1 VRKDAKRPLASAYLR
16 LVAASV
22 LWSTGGLLIRWVEW
36 HPLGIAG
43 LRSAI
48 ASVVLILYI
57 RKPRFTWS
65 YSQIGAA
72 LCYSAMVFLFVS
84 SVKLTRVANAIML
97 QYTAPIY
104 TAVFGGVFLG
114 ERARWGDWLA
124 VAAVLGGI
132 FLFFF
137 DDLSMGQHLG
147 NVLAVTAG
155 VALAW
160 MGMFLRKQKD
170 DSPYVSILLGNLVTA
185 AVGFPFMLRPLPSLN
200 GWIGLLLL
208 GIFQLGVSYIF
219 FASAVKRVK
228 ALDTILICTI
238 EPILNP
244 IWVFFLMG
252 EKPGPW
258 AFIGGSLIIVSL
270 TTRAVVD
277 SALASV

>member
-1 VRKDAKRPLASAYLR
+1 VRRDEKRPLASAYLQ

-22 LWSTGGLLIRWVEW
+22 LWSTGGLLIRWVDW
-36 HPLGIAG
+36 HPLGIAC

-48 ASVVLILYI
+48 ASVVFLLYI
-57 RKPRFTWS
+57 RNPRFTWS

-72 LCYSAMVFLFVS
+72 LCYSVMVFLFVS

-104 TAVFGGVFLG
+104 TAIFGGAFLG
-114 ERARWGDWLA
+114 ERTRWGDWVS

-137 DDLSMGQHLG
+137 DDLSMGQYLG
-147 NVLAVTAG
+147 NTLALAAG

-170 DSPYVSILLGNLVTA
+170 DSPFESILLGNLVTA
-185 AVGFPFMLRPLPSLN
+185 AVGVPFTLRPLPSLN

-208 GIFQLGVSYIF
+208 GVFQLGFSYLF

-244 IWVFFLMG
+244 VWVFLLMG
-252 EKPGPW
+252 EKPGTW
-258 AFIGGSLIIVSL
+258 AFVGGGVIIVSL
-270 TTRAVVD
+270 TARAVFD
-277 SALASV
+277 STAAPV

>member
-1 VRKDAKRPLASAYLR
+1 MRKDEKRSLASAYLQ

-48 ASVVLILYI
+48 AAVVLLLYL

-72 LCYSAMVFLFVS
+72 FCYSAMVFLFVS
-84 SVKLTRVANAIML
+84 SVKLTKVANAIML

-104 TAVFGGVFLG
+104 TAVFGGAFLG
-114 ERARWGDWLA
+114 ERARWGDWLT

-137 DDLSMGQHLG
+137 DDLSMGQYLG
-147 NVLAVTAG
+147 NILAVTAG
-155 VALAW
+155 IALAW

-170 DSPYVSILLGNLVTA
+170 DSPYESILLGNLLTV
-185 AVGFPFMLRPLPSLN
+185 AVGFPFMLRPLPSLS

-208 GIFQLGVSYIF
+208 GIFQLGFSYIF

-244 IWVFFLMG
+244 IWVFVFMG

-258 AFIGGSLIIVSL
+258 AFVGGSLIIVSL
-270 TTRAVVD
+270 TARAVVE
-277 SALASV
+277 STLASK

>member
-1 VRKDAKRPLASAYLR
+1 MQLL
-16 LVAASV
+16 AASV

-48 ASVVLILYI
+48 ASIVLLLYI

-65 YSQIGAA
+65 YSQVGAA

-84 SVKLTRVANAIML
+84 SVKLTKVANAIML

-114 ERARWGDWLA
+114 ERARWGDWLS

-137 DDLSMGQHLG
+137 DDLSAGQLLG
-147 NVLAVTAG
+147 NILAVAAG
-155 VALAW
+155 ITLAW

-170 DSPYVSILLGNLVTA
+170 DSPYESILLGNLVTVV
-185 AVGFPFMLRPLPSLN
+185 VGFPFMLRPLPSLN

-208 GIFQLGVSYIF
+208 GIFQLGLSYIF
-219 FASAVKRVK
+219 FASAVQRVK

-244 IWVFFLMG
+244 IWVFVLMG

-258 AFIGGSLIIVSL
+258 AIIGGSVIIVSI
-270 TTRAVVD
+270 TARTIVE
-277 SALASV
+277 STLAKRRVPTNDCSMEVSR

>member
-1 VRKDAKRPLASAYLR
+1 VSRDENKPIASAYLL

-22 LWSTGGLLIRWVEW
+22 LWSTGGLLIRWVDW
-36 HPLGIAG
+36 HPLAIAG
-43 LRSAI
+43 ARSAVSS
-48 ASVVLILYI
+48 AVILVYI

-72 LCYSAMVFLFVS
+72 VCYSAMVFLFVS

-97 QYTAPIY
+97 QYTAPVY

-114 ERARWGDWLA
+114 ERARWGDWLS

-132 FLFFF
+132 FLFFL
-137 DDLSMGQHLG
+137 DDLSMGQYLG
-147 NVLAVTAG
+147 NILALAAG

-160 MGMFLRKQKD
+160 MGLFLRKQKS
-170 DSPYVSILLGNLVTA
+170 DSPFESILLGNLITA
-185 AVGFPFMLRPLPSLN
+185 VVGFPFTLRPLPSPQ
-200 GWIGLLLL
+200 GWAGLLLL
-208 GIFQLGVSYIF
+208 GVFQLGISYIF

-244 IWVFFLMG
+244 VWVFALMG
-252 EKPGPW
+252 EKPGSW
-258 AFIGGSLIIVSL
+258 AFVGGGLIIASL
-270 TTRAVVD
+270 TARALVE
-277 SALASV
+277 SAPASG